1 MKFIGLT
8 LGFNPEPRLTSKQK
22 LDNVVAAA
30 VWAEQAGLDGFG
42 VGEHHTPD
50 TEISAPPV
58 ILANIA
64 ARTTRL
70 RLFTGVTV
78 LSVLDPV
85 RVAEDYATLDNL
97 SDGRVEIIIGK
108 GNTPLQGKVFGYDAD
123 DQWERNEEKTALLHR
138 LIRERSV
145 SWSGRY
151 RPELIDFS
159 LRPDWFQ
166 PAPRIWHG
174 SATSTRSTELA
185 ARLGDPL
192 FSANVTGRLEQYRD
206 LVDDYRQRWLEHGRD
221 PGDALVG
228 AGAAAFHV
236 APTSQQAYAEYE
248 PYFQA
253 FLARTSTFKQTLP
266 FANLAEAIDG
276 GSYYVGS
283 PQQVLEQLHRYHQAL
298 GHEVQHIGDVD
309 ITDPV
314 RLAGLEAFATE
325 VLPEARRIPDRLWEP
340 ATPGSDRGSESGS
353 GPGSGPAPATDR
365 IPATTGGIP
374 R

>member
-8 LGFNPEPRLTSKQK
+8 LGFNPEPRLSSKQK
-22 LDNVVAAA
+22 LDNVVATA
-30 VWAEQAGLDGFG
+30 VWAEQLGLDGFG

-108 GNTPLQGKVFGYDAD
+108 GNTPLQGKVFGYQAD
-123 DQWERNEEKTALLHR
+123 DQWERNAEKYELLHR
-138 LIRERSV
+138 LIHEKSIT
-145 SWSGRY
+145 WSGRY
-151 RPELIDFS
+151 RPALEDFS
-159 LRPDWFQ
+159 PRPDWFQ

-174 SATSTRSTELA
+174 SATSTQSTDLA
-185 ARLGDPL
+185 ARAGDPL
-192 FSANVTGRLEQYRD
+192 YSANVTGKLEQYQN
-206 LVDDYRQRWLEHGRD
+206 LVDDYRRRWAEYGRD
-221 PGDALVG
+221 PADALVG

-236 APTSQQAYAEYE
+236 AETSQQAYAEFE
-248 PYFQA
+248 PYYNERVNRA
-253 FLARTSTFKQTLP
+253 STFKQQLP
-266 FANLAEAIDG
+266 FSNLAEAIDG

-283 PQQVLEQLHRYHQAL
+283 PQQVLEKLHHYHQAL
-298 GHEVQHIGDVD
+298 GQEVQHIGDVD

-314 RLAGLEAFATE
+314 RRAALERFATD
-325 VLPEARRIPDRLWEP
+325 VLPQARSIPDRLWEL
-340 ATPGSDRGSESGS
+340 PGGE
-353 GPGSGPAPATDR
+353 TL
-365 IPATTGGIP
+365 
-374 R
+374 